1 MIYRTFQSIEVFQTA
16 PLISKQC
23 KRSQV
28 APGYLFLIL
37 LGLFTIA
44 WAGCRSAEPADRSDS
59 QSGPT
64 LSVSASADIVI
75 VDRGTPRL
83 ASVQPVPGH
92 FTISPGETISL
103 SGIAFDQQGREL
115 DAATI
120 RWQAIDPGVG
130 TITPSGVFRAGFT
143 TGTFDEALIVT
154 ARAPAGMQSGFVQ
167 ATASVTVEEF
177 DQELVPVGILFFPE
191 TIEVETTESLQLLAL
206 AVDANGVAIPGME
219 FEWEMLEP
227 LAGSI
232 SRQNRLAASSN
243 VGTFQDAIG
252 VTLVEARGAGEQPI
266 SASLDIKVL
275 DPVSLANRIS
285 ASVLPRVISLKPGE
299 QIRFSTLLLDKRG
312 NQITPVEP
320 SWEILDE
327 KAGTIDQR
335 GRFTAAE
342 RPNIYTDVVRVTAGI
357 PDTNETLVATA
368 TVAIVNVSPPAAASL
383 DSFRVAI
390 FPERVILSPG
400 ESTRVS
406 IVSLDAD
413 VRFLSGA
420 NVDWTLDP
428 PEVGV
433 VSQFVN
439 VTAHDFPGVYEGVIR
454 AEVTVESESGPV
466 TKEVR
471 ATLVI
476 RDVLDSVEVIP
487 PVATVARGDRVQFR
501 AVARDSNG
509 VLVPDVTF
517 RWTVNN
523 PKEGPTVGTID
534 SGGLFTVQGEP
545 GDYPSVVEVEAIQR
559 KRPGP

>member
-1 MIYRTFQSIEVFQTA
+1 
-16 PLISKQC
+16 
-23 KRSQV
+23 
-28 APGYLFLIL
+28 
-37 LGLFTIA
+37 
-44 WAGCRSAEPADRSDS
+44 
-59 QSGPT
+59 
-64 LSVSASADIVI
+64 
-75 VDRGTPRL
+75 
-83 ASVQPVPGH
+83 
-92 FTISPGETISL
+92 
-103 SGIAFDQQGREL
+103 
-115 DAATI
+115 
-120 RWQAIDPGVG
+120 
-130 TITPSGVFRAGFT
+130 
-143 TGTFDEALIVT
+143 
-154 ARAPAGMQSGFVQ
+154 MQSGFVQ

-320 SWEILDE
+320 SWQVLDE

-400 ESTRVS
+400 GSTRVS

-439 VTAHDFPGVYEGVIR
+439 VTARDLPGVYEGVIR

-476 RDVLDSVEVIP
+476 RDVLDSVE
-487 PVATVARGDRVQFR
+487 GY
-501 AVARDSNG
+501 S
-509 VLVPDVTF
+509 
-517 RWTVNN
+517 
-523 PKEGPTVGTID
+523 
-534 SGGLFTVQGEP
+534 SGGHRCPRG
-545 GDYPSVVEVEAIQR
+545 
-559 KRPGP
+559 